1 MLLQFFWLCY
11 TLPSNIKS
19 LKVKIAQ
26 SNQALAW
33 VLITTASTK
42 LLRELRSTM
51 NLNKSLSLLP
61 GFLVVCVSACGG
73 GSVGDDADQNVVRSL
88 FAVGDVFEGVED
100 GGPVEGDVS
109 TNDQGNN
116 LGFAID
122 TASSMVN
129 GTLEFN
135 PNGTFIY
142 MPNPD
147 FFGTDRIDYVATDSV
162 SGQSDMATLTI
173 NIAND
178 FEFIEEYGWQMVWG
192 DEFNSDS
199 LDSSLWNAVNGSVSG
214 GNLVISQPTR

>member
-1 MLLQFFWLCY
+1 
-11 TLPSNIKS
+11 
-19 LKVKIAQ
+19 
-26 SNQALAW
+26 
-33 VLITTASTK
+33 
-42 LLRELRSTM
+42 M

-178 FEFIEEYGWQMVWG
+178 FVATNVAECLRPGTSPICYE
-192 DEFNSDS
+192 
-199 LDSSLWNAVNGSVSG
+199 A
-214 GNLVISQPTR
+214 RR